1 MKKDD
6 NIITTQGTITKI
18 CSGSMFKVQ
27 LDNGFEI
34 LGILSGKM
42 RKFNIRMALGDRVQV
57 EMSAYDL
64 TKGRIVYR
72 LRDAEA

>member
-1 MKKDD
+1 MKNDD
-6 NIITTQGTITKI
+6 NLITIQGTITKI
-18 CSGSMFKVQ
+18 CSGSMFKVK

-34 LGILSGKM
+34 LGTLSGKM
-42 RKFNIRMALGDRVQV
+42 RKFNIRMAIGDKVQV

-72 LRDAEA
+72 MKT

>member
-1 MKKDD
+1 MKNDD
-6 NIITTQGTITKI
+6 NLITTQGTITKI
-18 CSGSMFKVQ
+18 CSGSMFRVK

-34 LGILSGKM
+34 LGIPSGKM
-42 RKFNIRMALGDRVQV
+42 RKFNIRMAIGDKVQV

-72 LRDAEA
+72 MKT